1 MAAYTY
7 ENALQIAESLSADE
21 QRRLIQ
27 ELMARAAKEEP
38 SEPKQSIM
46 ELRGLGA
53 EIWEGIDAQEY
64 VNGERASWESR
75 DRASWN
81 G

>member
-1 MAAYTY
+1 MATQSF
-7 ENALQIAESLSADE
+7 ETALQMAESLNAAE
-21 QRRLIQ
+21 RRRLVE
-27 ELMARAAKEEP
+27 ELTARVATDAPPEP
-38 SEPKQSIM
+38 LHSIM

-64 VNGERASWESR
+64 VNGER
-75 DRASWN
+75 DSWN